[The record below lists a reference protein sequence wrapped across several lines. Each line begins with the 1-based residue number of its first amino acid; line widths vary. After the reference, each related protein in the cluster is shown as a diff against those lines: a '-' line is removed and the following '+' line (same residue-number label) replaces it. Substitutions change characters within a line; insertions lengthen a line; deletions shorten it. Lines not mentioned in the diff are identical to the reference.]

1 MSCPSP
7 HAVPAHL
14 GWRLLALVYDLFPA
28 LAVLL
33 FFGALATG
41 FAALLGHADL
51 SDLPWAGPLLA
62 FGAWAFVGAY
72 FVLSW
77 QRGGQTL
84 GMRPWRLRVVAAD
97 GRPAT
102 ARALTLRYAA
112 ASLPA
117 LLLLEAAGLLPWA
130 DRLLPFWI
138 AGAGAAAGLLWSLV
152 DDECAALHDRVSRT
166 RLVRLIDAV

>member
-1 MSCPSP
+1 MSSPFP

-33 FFGALATG
+33 LFGALAT
-41 FAALLGHADL
+41 ALATGLGHADL

-62 FGAWAFVGAY
+62 LGAWAFVGAY

-77 QRGGQTL
+77 RRGGQTL
-84 GMRPWRLRVVAAD
+84 GMRPWSLRVVAAD

-102 ARALTLRYAA
+102 ARALALRYAA
-112 ASLPA
+112 ATLPA

-130 DRLLPFWI
+130 DRRLPFWI
-138 AGAGAAAGLLWSLV
+138 AGAAAAAGLLWSLL
-152 DDECAALHDRVSRT
+152 DGERAALHDRLSGT
-166 RLVRLIDAV
+166 RLVRLVSAA